1 MTYVED
7 DRIAAFRDLVA
18 LNGITM
24 QVNGMNVRA
33 VIEQGRVSRSAS
45 DFGIDNRDEE
55 VTATLITTGL
65 KPITFD
71 SPIVLN
77 GRKMKITELEPTGER
92 ILTMTIENE

>member
-1 MTYVED
+1 MTYVEA

-18 LNGITM
+18 LSGVTM

-33 VIEQGRVSRSAS
+33 VIEQGRISQAAS
-45 DFGIDNRDEE
+45 DFGIDNRDQE

-65 KPITFD
+65 SHVTFD
-71 SPIVLN
+71 SSVLLD

-92 ILTMTIENE
+92 ILTMTLENA